1 MLNDSIAMEPYDAL
15 ASRFERLVEIALN
28 SFFRSVELHQF
39 GKKSE
44 SLRDRLLC
52 MQKIG
57 LVTSV
62 ELWME
67 MRDFRNRIAH
77 DYLPEQLSTASGQF
91 LTTIRHNNLDV
102 QLVIDKPESTSAD
115 VVMTFHGTVE
125 TDDKIVAAATKTLE
139 ETKKL
144 ASKKNILY
152 ISVAYP
158 EENLLMG
165 DNLAQAEAALLW
177 VKQKAPKELNIKT
190 NRVFLVDHSQGGY
203 LVTRLNTMHST
214 DGVIANA
221 PGPLD
226 FKLRCELEENGEIDE
241 SSNCARMRAA
251 FGNTKENPDAYT
263 ERSLLTHLRGFK
275 SRILFTQGMS
285 DAKIQL
291 RSWPILREKAA
302 ACSGCASAQS
312 EELDG
317 SKAPQTKT
325 TQKEMHPSWWNNFLL
340 EHI

>member
-1 MLNDSIAMEPYDAL
+1 MICACGSTSGDKNQITLNPTNSSDANQPPSI
-15 ASRFERLVEIALN
+15 
-28 SFFRSVELHQF
+28 
-39 GKKSE
+39 SE
-44 SLRDRLLC
+44 
-52 MQKIG
+52 
-57 LVTSV
+57 
-62 ELWME
+62 
-67 MRDFRNRIAH
+67 N
-77 DYLPEQLSTASGQF
+77 QLSTASGQF

-102 QLVIDKPESTSAD
+102 QLAIDKPESTSAD

-190 NRVFLVDHSQGGY
+190 NRVFLVGHSQGGY

-226 FKLRCELEENGEIDE
+226 FKLRCELEENGAFDE

-302 ACSGCASAQS
+302 ACSGCASAQF

-317 SKAPQTKT
+317 SHAALFTNPKGRNLVNTFFQ
-325 TQKEMHPSWWNNFLL
+325 
-340 EHI
+340 